1 MSDPSTA
8 VEAAPPCRRWSAGR
22 VLVITTVALMVV
34 MWGYV
39 LYLAFGPGRQPPPDR
54 LADPTYATEAQ
65 AICERAHDD
74 VDQLPRAIDAA
85 TADERAGVITE
96 ANGRFAE
103 MVEELA
109 AIAPTGEEGE
119 IVGEWLAD
127 WRAYLDDRAAFA
139 DALRDDPEAQLIVT
153 ARDREQVTEY
163 IDAFAKDNRMI
174 ACGTPIDV

>member
-1 MSDPSTA
+1 MSDPSAA
-8 VEAAPPCRRWSAGR
+8 VEAAPPRRRWSGGR
-22 VLVITTVALMVV
+22 VLAVTTVALMVV

-54 LADPTYATEAQ
+54 LADPAYATGAQ

-85 TADERAGVITE
+85 SADERADVITE
-96 ANGRFAE
+96 ANARFAA

-109 AIAPTGEEGE
+109 AIAPAGDDGR
-119 IVGEWLAD
+119 VVAAWLAD
-127 WRAYLDDRAAFA
+127 WRTYLDDRAAFA
-139 DALRDDPEAQLIVT
+139 DALRADPEAQLIVT
-153 ARDREQVTEY
+153 ARDRDQVTEY